1 MRYLLLSCLASTPL
15 VSAQTP
21 AAVLRVGDPVPDGS
35 HMTAT
40 SLVQIES
47 DGSWVG
53 LVDSD
58 GADLSQD
65 GFLLR
70 EGQVLLREGAS
81 LLAPAGGTIDEIE
94 SVHSGESGDFASV
107 LKVRPSPSLPS
118 IEGVYFND
126 RLVVLKDDLVGG
138 PLVPATAY
146 WDRFDGA
153 WFDGARTLLVLG
165 EIVNPVVAGARED
178 TLARFHLDA
187 DGAVESREVLLT
199 KGQFLPVVGEF
210 VSSIDTSFTFALDRR
225 GDHVVCVTTGGG
237 ARVLLEN
244 GQRVLAREG
253 EASPILGRNYRTL
266 ALSRVGL
273 NDFGQHAFSASL
285 AGDVDNACIVK
296 DGQKF
301 VQSGDVLPFLSAPLA
316 NPSLAPVQLANS
328 GDLFW
333 YANDTLGTSAFV
345 RNMDVIVQENS
356 TTIGGV
362 LVTGVEG
369 DADAFDTSP
378 DGRFWIGRVELQG
391 IGDAIVTAD
400 FGLVVPVPGCAG
412 NTAEL
417 AKADGDARVGQRLT
431 LGLDGAQS
439 FGAQSALLIGT
450 SAARPGS
457 PCGLATAGGELLIAP
472 TSLLTAMVGAPWNG
486 SPVAF
491 DLDIPANVA
500 LVDLELFVQGA
511 FVDTGGSARRLVLSN
526 GLRLEIGA
534 P

>member
-1 MRYLLLSCLASTPL
+1 
-15 VSAQTP
+15 
-21 AAVLRVGDPVPDGS
+21 
-35 HMTAT
+35 MTAT
-40 SLVQIES
+40 TLVQIDS
-47 DGSWVG
+47 DGAWIG

-58 GADLSQD
+58 GADLTQD

-70 EGQVLLREGAS
+70 DGQVRLREGAS
-81 LLAPAGGTIDEIE
+81 LLAPTGGTIDDFE
-94 SVHSGESGDFASV
+94 SVTAGENGDFASV
-107 LKVRPSPSLPS
+107 LKVQPSPAFPS
-118 IEGVYFND
+118 IQGVYFND
-126 RLVVLKDDLVGG
+126 RLVILKGDLVGG
-138 PLVPATAY
+138 PLVPATTD

-153 WFDGARTLLVLG
+153 WFDGERTLFVMG
-165 EIVNPVVAGARED
+165 EIHNPAVAGARED

-199 KGQFLPVVGEF
+199 KGQFLPALGEVF
-210 VSSIDTSFTFALDRR
+210 SIIPHEGTFALNRR
-225 GDHVVCVTTGGG
+225 GDYIVGVWGAGG

-253 EASPILGRNYRTL
+253 EASPIPGRNYSAL
-266 ALSRVGL
+266 SLSRVSL
-273 NDFGQHAFSASL
+273 NDFGQHAFTAGL
-285 AGDVDNACIVK
+285 VGDVDNLCIIE

-301 VQSGDVLPFLSAPLA
+301 VQSGDVLPFLAAPLA
-316 NPSLAPVQLANS
+316 RLTQAPVQLANS

-333 YANDTLGTSAFV
+333 YASDTLGGSAAFV
-345 RNMDVIVQENS
+345 RNMDVIVQENV
-356 TTIGGV
+356 TTIGGS
-362 LVTGVEG
+362 LVVAVEG
-369 DADAFDTSP
+369 DSDAFDTSP

-417 AKADGDARVGQRLT
+417 VKTDGDARVGQRLT
-431 LGLDGAQS
+431 LGLDRAQS

-472 TSLLTAMVGAPWNG
+472 TSLLTALVGAPWNG

-511 FVDTGGSARRLVLSN
+511 FVDTGGAARRLVLSN
-526 GLRLEIGA
+526 GLRLEVGA